1 MYLLSEAE
9 FHRKAESSLRQV
21 FVSDD
26 PFDEPFSPN
35 VTARRI
41 VYPCFEYIEPPLID
55 AIVAA
60 AVNLG
65 DPGCYLYDL
74 WTEEKDLRHCYIPFS
89 EFSAGYLGTGD
100 INDFMGHKLGMSPG
114 LENILYSPT
123 GKWGIII
130 SHEHHGMLG
139 GVREFIEDIHS
150 SIPNLDEQVYSF
162 IEERLKNRDTGT
174 FSTVVLR
181 WLPGL
186 LVHVY
191 GQTKAEEMLQKIGIK
206 RRYWKT

>member
-1 MYLLSEAE
+1 MYTLSEDE
-9 FHRKAESSLRQV
+9 FHQEAEPALRQV

-35 VTARRI
+35 VTVRRI

-55 AIVAA
+55 ALIAA
-60 AVNLG
+60 AINVG
-65 DPGCYLYDL
+65 DPGCYLYNL
-74 WTEEKDLRHCYIPFS
+74 WTGKEDLRHCYIPFS
-89 EFSAGYLGTGD
+89 EFSAAYQGTGD
-100 INDFMGHKLGMSPG
+100 INDLIGQKLGMIPDS
-114 LENILYSPT
+114 ENILYSPT
-123 GKWGIII
+123 GKWGIIV

-139 GVREFIEDIHS
+139 GVAEFIEDIHC
-150 SIPNLDEQVYSF
+150 SIPELDEQVYNF
-162 IEERLKNRDTGT
+162 IEERLINRDTGT

-191 GQTKAEEMLQKIGIK
+191 GQTKAEEMLQKIGVK
-206 RRYWKT
+206 RRYWKK